1 MVRLQRV
8 YDEARRPGGLRI
20 LVDRLWPRGL
30 TKEADPVKWP
40 EFLRQYG
47 KELEQQPDSVAR
59 LRALVGKHEVTLL
72 YSSKEERLNNAV
84 ALVKLLGL

>member
-1 MVRLQRV
+1 
-8 YDEARRPGGLRI
+8 
-20 LVDRLWPRGL
+20 
-30 TKEADPVKWP
+30 
-40 EFLRQYG
+40 
-47 KELEQQPDSVAR
+47 VAR